1 MRNILIIARRDLRAQ
16 FNSPVAYVVLGG
28 TMLLLGVVFFLIPHI
43 SGFIAGSFWDVD
55 RATMDQMFAILPL
68 LMSVF
73 VIPAVTMRS
82 LAAEKGSGTLELL
95 ITMPIRDTEVIL
107 GKYLAALT
115 MVVILLGATLLYP
128 FVMFYPSGMLN
139 LFWHLGALDWGP
151 VWSGYLGC
159 LLFSGAAVA
168 VGMMLS
174 SLTESDVIAFFM
186 TLGVLGLVWAIG
198 WIVAVAHSD
207 NAAGNV
213 FVDALGF
220 ISFQTRYQSFPRGLI
235 DTRAVVYFLSVTI
248 VCLLVSFR
256 SLESRKWS

>member
-28 TMLLLGVVFFLIPHI
+28 TLLLLGVVFFLIPHV
-43 SGFIAGSFWDVD
+43 SGVLAGSFWDVD
-55 RATMDQMFAILPL
+55 RATMDQMFATLPL

-73 VIPAVTMRS
+73 VVPAVTMRS

-95 ITMPIRDTEVIL
+95 ITMPVKDSEVIL
-107 GKYLAALT
+107 GKYFAAFS
-115 MVVILLGATLLYP
+115 MVLILLATTLLYP
-128 FVMFYPSGMLN
+128 IAMFVWP
-139 LFWHLGALDWGP
+139 WHLGALDWGP

-159 LLFSGAAVA
+159 LCFSSAAVG

-186 TLGVLGLVWAIG
+186 TLGTLGVVYAIG
-198 WIVAVAHSD
+198 WIVSVAHSD
-207 NAAGNV
+207 SAVGNT

-220 ISFQTRYQSFPRGLI
+220 ISFQTRYQSFAHGLI
-235 DTRAVVYFLSVTI
+235 DTRAIVYFLSVT
-248 VCLLVSFR
+248 VLCLLVSFR